1 MRHKPPPPSFPDPTQ
16 TNKRASQLPTS
27 LHDITKKSKC
37 QEGPESPKET
47 KRENK
52 KYLQDLQTRGKRTPI
67 LEKKDKN
74 GFTLP
79 RRPRSSKP
87 LHSPSRHHHPNP
99 TVPALTS
106 RAPAPSRRNPD
117 SLPCKRRQP
126 AFDADSAG
134 RASCECDGG

>member
-27 LHDITKKSKC
+27 LHDITKKK
-37 QEGPESPKET
+37 QMPRRTGIAQG
-47 KRENK
+47 NK
-52 KYLQDLQTRGKRTPI
+52 KRKQKVLARPPNSREKDANPG
-67 LEKKDKN
+67 KKDKN

-87 LHSPSRHHHPNP
+87 LHSPSRHHLPNP
-99 TVPALTS
+99 TVPALAS
-106 RAPAPSRRNPD
+106 RAATPSRRNPD
-117 SLPCKRRQP
+117 PLPCKRRQP

>member
-27 LHDITKKSKC
+27 LHDITKKK
-37 QEGPESPKET
+37 QMPRRTGIAQG
-47 KRENK
+47 NK
-52 KYLQDLQTRGKRTPI
+52 KRKQKVLARPPNSREKDANPG
-67 LEKKDKN
+67 KKDKN

-87 LHSPSRHHHPNP
+87 LHSPSRHHLPNP

-117 SLPCKRRQP
+117 SVPRKRRQP
-126 AFDADSAG
+126 AFNADSAG